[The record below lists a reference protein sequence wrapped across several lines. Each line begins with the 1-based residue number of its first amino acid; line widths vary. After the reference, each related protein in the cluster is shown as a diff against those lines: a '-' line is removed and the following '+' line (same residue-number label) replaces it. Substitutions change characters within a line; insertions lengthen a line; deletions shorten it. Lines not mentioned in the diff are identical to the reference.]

1 MYYHCD
7 LIYKALLIVIVPC
20 QNTSCSQAVPTS
32 SSQLSPPNLHTVN
45 DQDWNGITTRSRYM
59 VSSYTVKNGMFFYI
73 CCVFT
78 LQEKMGCFD
87 LNFMLFHIIGEF
99 HQQTILTDIN

>member
-1 MYYHCD
+1 MG
-7 LIYKALLIVIVPC
+7 LLLEVDII
-20 QNTSCSQAVPTS
+20 
-32 SSQLSPPNLHTVN
+32 
-45 DQDWNGITTRSRYM
+45 M